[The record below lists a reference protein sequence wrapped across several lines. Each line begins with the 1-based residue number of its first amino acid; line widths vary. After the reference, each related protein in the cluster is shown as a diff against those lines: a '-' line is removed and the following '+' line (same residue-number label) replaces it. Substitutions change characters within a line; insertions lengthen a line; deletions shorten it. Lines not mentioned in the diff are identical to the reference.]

1 MATLLLL
8 VIYTIF
14 ISLGLPDSVLGS
26 SFPAIAENLQISSD
40 QAGYIGL
47 VVSCCTILS
56 SLFADRLVAR
66 FHTKRVI
73 SYSILL
79 TILGLVG
86 FSFVRQGYAFLFYIF
101 AIPLGLGA
109 GCIDSALNN
118 YVSLHYKAI
127 HMNWLHCCWG
137 VGASISPFI
146 ISSFIDSSNHSEGW
160 NRGIFVIAIVQL
172 GICILSFLSFPLWKK
187 IETGEKKKEETDEV
201 KTSSF
206 FRNPVFYL
214 SLLGFFC
221 YCGMETTLGNWG
233 GSYFCYAI
241 GFDTKTAAFL
251 DSLFYLGITLGR
263 FFCGPLSLKVKEK
276 NMMRIGEGFLA
287 LGCLLSL
294 LRINQATSIAGYLL
308 LGLGCAPIY
317 PAIIRSTV
325 YRFSKKASLKM
336 ISMEMAIAYL
346 GNVTISPLFGFL
358 ARTVDDFS
366 ILMYFALIL
375 LLLMVLSHEVIN
387 RKLISR
393 DKRLTPEEK
402 KEYESI

>member
-8 VIYTIF
+8 IIYLIF

-26 SFPAIAENLQISSD
+26 SFPAIAENLRISSD

-56 SLFADRLVAR
+56 SFCADRLVKK

-86 FSFVRQGYAFLFYIF
+86 FSFVRQGYAFLFYLC

-146 ISSFIDSSNHSEGW
+146 ISSFIDSSNGSSGW
-160 NRGIFVIAIVQL
+160 DRGIFVIAMVQL

-187 IETGEKKKEETDEV
+187 TEAKEETKEEIPDV
-201 KTSSF
+201 RISSF
-206 FRNPVFYL
+206 LKNPVFYL

-221 YCGMETTLGNWG
+221 YCGIETTLGNWG

-251 DSLFYLGITLGR
+251 DSMFYLGITLGR
-263 FFCGPLSLKVKEK
+263 FVCGPLSLKVKEK
-276 NMMRIGEGFLA
+276 NMMRVGETFLV
-287 LGCLLSL
+287 LGCILSM
-294 LRINQATSIAGYLL
+294 LRINQATAIAGYLF

-325 YRFSKKASLKM
+325 YRFSKSASLKM

-346 GNVTISPLFGFL
+346 GNVTISPLFGL
-358 ARTVDDFS
+358 VAKNIGDFS
-366 ILMYFALIL
+366 ILVYFVVVL
-375 LLLMVLSHEVIN
+375 LAVMIFSHEFIN
-387 RKLISR
+387 VRLLSR
-393 DKRLTPEEK
+393 DKRLTPEER
-402 KEYESI
+402 KEYESL